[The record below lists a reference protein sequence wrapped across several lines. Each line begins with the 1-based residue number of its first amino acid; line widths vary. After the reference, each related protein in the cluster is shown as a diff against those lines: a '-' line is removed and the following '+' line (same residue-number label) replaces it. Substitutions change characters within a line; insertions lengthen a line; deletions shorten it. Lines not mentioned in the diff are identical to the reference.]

1 MAPVVDIDRAALGWA
16 PASGRAGMTHRNTR
30 ASTVREWPA
39 SRAEW
44 ARIVEGVRTMR
55 TLREL
60 ESDIEIES
68 DPIDNGSLSND
79 LDNDLSE

>member
-1 MAPVVDIDRAALGWA
+1 
-16 PASGRAGMTHRNTR
+16 
-30 ASTVREWPA
+30 
-39 SRAEW
+39 
-44 ARIVEGVRTMR
+44 MR